1 MSAFAFSP
9 KAIAS
14 LTGAASLALSLSS
27 CRTIEPEPEVPG
39 LINQPTF
46 ALIDLDGDGKV
57 SPKEMAK
64 FKHQEGLAEFDL
76 NNDKEISL
84 EEWKAAKP
92 SAPAGEETFL
102 RLDRDGDGKVTEEE
116 AVLSIIEVP
125 AFREGFRAMDANGDG
140 HLHWEEYAAGD
151 GASLTVNLFSD
162 GPVPPSAQPSPP
174 PSASTQ
180 P

>member
-9 KAIAS
+9 KAILPFLGGVCLAVS
-14 LTGAASLALSLSS
+14 LNS
-27 CRTIEPEPEVPG
+27 CRTIEPEPEEPG

-46 ALIDLDGDGKV
+46 ALVDLDGDGKV

-76 NNDKEISL
+76 DNDKQISL

-92 SAPAGEETFL
+92 SAPAGEETFR

-125 AFREGFRAMDANGDG
+125 AFREEFRKMDANGDG

-151 GASLTVNLFSD
+151 GASLNVTLFSD
-162 GPVPPSAQPSPP
+162 APPSPP
-174 PSASTQ
+174 AQ

>member
-1 MSAFAFSP
+1 MSAFAFPP

-14 LTGAASLALSLSS
+14 LVGAACLATSFSS
-27 CRTIEPEPEVPG
+27 CRTIEPEPEEPG

-64 FKHQEGLAEFDL
+64 YKHQEGLAEFDL
-76 NNDKEISL
+76 DNDKQISL

-92 SAPAGEETFL
+92 SAPAGEESFR

-116 AVLSIIEVP
+116 AVLSIVEVP
-125 AFREGFRAMDANGDG
+125 AFRDGFRAMDANGDG

-151 GASLTVNLFSD
+151 GASLTVTLFSD
-162 GPVPPSAQPSPP
+162 APAPTAAPIQP
-174 PSASTQ
+174 
-180 P
+180 

>member
-1 MSAFAFSP
+1 MSAFAFTP
-9 KAIAS
+9 KAIVS
-14 LTGAASLALSLSS
+14 LTGAACLAMSLSS

-76 NNDKEISL
+76 DNDKQISL

-92 SAPAGEETFL
+92 SAPAGEETFR

-116 AVLSIIEVP
+116 AVLSIVEVP
-125 AFREGFRAMDANGDG
+125 AFRDGFRAMDANGDG

-151 GASLTVNLFSD
+151 GASLNVTLFSD
-162 GPVPPSAQPSPP
+162 APPSPP
-174 PSASTQ
+174 AQ